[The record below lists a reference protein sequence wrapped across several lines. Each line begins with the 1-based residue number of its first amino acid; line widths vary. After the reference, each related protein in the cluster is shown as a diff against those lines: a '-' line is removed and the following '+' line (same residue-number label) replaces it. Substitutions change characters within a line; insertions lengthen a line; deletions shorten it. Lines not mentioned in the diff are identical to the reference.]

1 MSTATR
7 RFTDGAPTLS
17 PLGAPSHWEN
27 EPGINL
33 AVQHTARSVCRVGG
47 DVSNSILSDSALMA
61 ALGREMTRAVQRQA
75 VAAGNLA
82 NAETP
87 GYRAQEVQFADAL
100 DGQLN
105 GQAAVLQPMA
115 THHLHLGGAE
125 GQGVLR
131 EVDGLAARRDGNTVQ
146 MERELLALSRS
157 GTDFASAQ
165 TVLAAKFRLVR
176 YAINE
181 GR

>member
-1 MSTATR
+1 MP
-7 RFTDGAPTLS
+7 D
-17 PLGAPSHWEN
+17 
-27 EPGINL
+27 
-33 AVQHTARSVCRVGG
+33 
-47 DVSNSILSDSALMA
+47 SILSDSTLMA

-82 NAETP
+82 NADTP
-87 GYRAQEVQFADAL
+87 GYRAKEMHFAEALAGQL
-100 DGQLN
+100 DGQ
-105 GQAAVLQPMA
+105 GGVLQPIA
-115 THHLHLGGAE
+115 THTQHLGGAD
-125 GQGVLR
+125 GGGVLR
-131 EVDGLAARRDGNTVQ
+131 DVEGLAARRDGNTVQ

>member
-1 MSTATR
+1 VLP
-7 RFTDGAPTLS
+7 D
-17 PLGAPSHWEN
+17 
-27 EPGINL
+27 
-33 AVQHTARSVCRVGG
+33 
-47 DVSNSILSDSALMA
+47 SILNDSTLMA

-87 GYRAQEVQFADAL
+87 GYRAQEMQFAEAL
-100 DGQLN
+100 AGQLE
-105 GQAAVLQPMA
+105 GGGGALQPLA
-115 THHLHLGGAE
+115 THTRHLAGDADGSGG
-125 GQGVLR
+125 GVLR
-131 EVDGLAARRDGNTVQ
+131 DAEGLPARRDGNTVQ
-146 MERELLALSRS
+146 MEREMLALSQS

>member
-1 MSTATR
+1 VVP
-7 RFTDGAPTLS
+7 D
-17 PLGAPSHWEN
+17 
-27 EPGINL
+27 
-33 AVQHTARSVCRVGG
+33 
-47 DVSNSILSDSALMA
+47 SILNDSSLMA

-87 GYRAQEVQFADAL
+87 GYRAKEVQFAEAL
-100 DGQLN
+100 AGQLE
-105 GQAAVLQPMA
+105 GQGGALQPLA
-115 THHLHLGGAE
+115 THTRHLGG
-125 GQGVLR
+125 GGVDGGGVLR
-131 EVDGLAARRDGNTVQ
+131 DVEGLAARRDGNTVQ
-146 MERELLALSRS
+146 MEREMLALSRS

>member
-1 MSTATR
+1 
-7 RFTDGAPTLS
+7 
-17 PLGAPSHWEN
+17 
-27 EPGINL
+27 
-33 AVQHTARSVCRVGG
+33 V
-47 DVSNSILSDSALMA
+47 VSDSILNDSSLMA

-87 GYRAQEVQFADAL
+87 GYRAKEVHFAEAL
-100 DGQLN
+100 SAQLE
-105 GQAAVLQPMA
+105 GQAGAVVPRA
-115 THHLHLGGAE
+115 THARHLGGTPD
-125 GQGVLR
+125 GGVLR
-131 EVDGLAARRDGNTVQ
+131 DVDGLAPRLDGNTVQ
-146 MERELLALSRS
+146 MEREILALSRA

-165 TVLAAKFRLVR
+165 TVLTAKFRLVR

>member
-1 MSTATR
+1 VLP
-7 RFTDGAPTLS
+7 D
-17 PLGAPSHWEN
+17 
-27 EPGINL
+27 
-33 AVQHTARSVCRVGG
+33 
-47 DVSNSILSDSALMA
+47 SILNDSTLMA

-87 GYRAQEVQFADAL
+87 GYRAQEMQFAEAL
-100 DGQLN
+100 AGQLE
-105 GQAAVLQPMA
+105 GAGGVLQPLA
-115 THHLHLGGAE
+115 THTRHLAGAADGGGVMRDAE
-125 GQGVLR
+125 
-131 EVDGLAARRDGNTVQ
+131 GLAARRDGNTVQ
-146 MERELLALSRS
+146 MEREMLALSRS